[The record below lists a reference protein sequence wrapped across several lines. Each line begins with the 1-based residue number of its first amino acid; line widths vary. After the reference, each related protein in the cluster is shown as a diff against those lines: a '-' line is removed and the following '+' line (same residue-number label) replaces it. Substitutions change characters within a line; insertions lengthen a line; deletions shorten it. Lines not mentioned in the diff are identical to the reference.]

1 MKDILLMNDTLDLLI
16 PFIGT
21 PFAIFEN
28 NICILSSEIENN
40 YFLKYLKDNLYNET
54 EKEQLT
60 ILKSNDYTSVTIHFD
75 INHIDYFL
83 VSIVSSKLSED
94 WTSKEWN
101 IHYKKVEVLVS
112 TLKDSTT
119 YKIKKIDNIGGYKK
133 QITFEQPLHPI
144 ATTLHLQHDYLDNY
158 NLEQHIVNL
167 LKENNPTAIRPLF
180 KTIIRINDY
189 PLSEDDLIDK
199 KYKLTSLI
207 SVLTREAIKNN
218 SPINLAYRLS
228 NHLILK
234 LDKVDNIK
242 MFSGFLN
249 YLFIEFSH
257 LFNFESKRYPSNT
270 VNLAIKYIQN
280 HLYDSLSN
288 SEIAD
293 YLFINPSYLSSLFK
307 KTTGTSLRSYI
318 INLKIKEAKHLLLS
332 TDFSLS
338 YISEILHF
346 SSQSRFTKV
355 FREETGYT
363 PKYFRTLF

>member
-1 MKDILLMNDTLDLLI
+1 MNDTLDLLI

-28 NICILSSEIENN
+28 NICIFSSEIENN
-40 YFLKYLKDNLYNET
+40 YLLKHLKDNLCDET

-60 ILKSNDYTSVTIHFD
+60 ILKSNNYTSVTMHFD
-75 INHIDYFL
+75 INHVDYFL
-83 VSIVSSKLSED
+83 ISRVSSKLSED
-94 WTSKEWN
+94 WTSKEWS

-119 YKIKKIDNIGGYKK
+119 YKIKKIDNIEGYKN
-133 QITFEQPLHPI
+133 QIAFAPPLHPI
-144 ATTLHLQHDYLDNY
+144 ATTLDLQHDYLDNY

-180 KTIIRINDY
+180 KTLIRINDC
-189 PLSEDDLIDK
+189 PLSEDNLRDK

-207 SVLTREAIKNN
+207 SVLAREAIKNN

-242 MFSGFLN
+242 LFSGFLN
-249 YLFIEFSH
+249 YLFVEFSH

-293 YLFINPSYLSSLFK
+293 YLFINPSYLSHLFK
-307 KTTGTSLRSYI
+307 KTTDTSLRSYI
-318 INLKIKEAKHLLLS
+318 AKQKINEAKHLLLS

-338 YISEILHF
+338 YISELLHF
-346 SSQSRFTKV
+346 SSQSRFTKIFKEV
-355 FREETGYT
+355 TGYT
-363 PKYFRTLF
+363 PKSFRMLF